1 MVRLSDL
8 PDYEASHLLAK
19 RCPPFKT
26 QPWVK
31 GPALKERR
39 LGVVTT
45 AGVHSPGERTFNFID
60 ASYRVIAG
68 DIDGSDLLMSHTSVN
83 FDRSGFQQD
92 VNVVFPIDRLRE
104 LEAAGEIG
112 SLARFHYTFMSAG
125 SQAEDFEPGAREVAG
140 LLKEDQVN
148 AVLLCPV

>member
-26 QPWVK
+26 RPWVS
-31 GPALKERR
+31 GPPLKDRR
-39 LGVVTT
+39 LSVVTT
-45 AGVHSPGERTFNFID
+45 AGVHSPGEQPFNFID
-60 ASYRVIAG
+60 ASYRVIPG

-125 SQAEDFEPGAREVAG
+125 AQPEDFATGAREVAG
-140 LLKEDQVN
+140 LLKEEQVN
-148 AVLLCPV
+148 AVLLCQV